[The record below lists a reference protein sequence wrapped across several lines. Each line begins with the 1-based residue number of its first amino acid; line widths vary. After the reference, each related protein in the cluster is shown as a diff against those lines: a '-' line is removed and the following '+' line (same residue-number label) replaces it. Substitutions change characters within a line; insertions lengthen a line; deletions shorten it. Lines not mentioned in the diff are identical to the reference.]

1 MTGERYYRYD
11 DSPYVD
17 AGPRLSEYVLVRKT
31 PKGAWIVAAW
41 TARHY
46 GVARL
51 AEHPAEEL
59 RREHGARFVLDG
71 KGRRFAYPD
80 LADAKES
87 YRIRK
92 VRQIQHCRYQITKA
106 EQGLAWC
113 SGKLES
119 TVNPQLITFD

>member
-1 MTGERYYRYD
+1 MTGETYYRYD
-11 DSPYVD
+11 DSFYVD

-31 PKGAWIVAAW
+31 PKGAWIVAQW

-46 GVARL
+46 GIPRL
-51 AEHPAEEL
+51 AEYPAEYL
-59 RREHGARFVLDG
+59 KREHNARFVLDG

-92 VRQIQHCRYQITKA
+92 ARQIQHCRNQIAKA

-113 SGKLES
+113 DGKPEN
-119 TVNPQLITFD
+119 TVDPQLITFD

>member
-17 AGPRLSEYVLVRKT
+17 AGPVLSEYRLVRKT
-31 PKGAWIVAAW
+31 PKGAWISPYWVTDAAADRCQ
-41 TARHY
+41 TPVMRRAY
-46 GVARL
+46 GI
-51 AEHPAEEL
+51 
-59 RREHGARFVLDG
+59 RFVLDG

-92 VRQIQHCRYQITKA
+92 VRQIQHCRYQIEKA
-106 EQGLAWC
+106 QQALAWC
-113 SGKLES
+113 DGKLES